1 MSDKQL
7 ALESIQRLPD
17 DVSLGAIVERLKFLA
32 GIRKGLDQ
40 VERGETVA
48 HEEVKKQ
55 FATGNAFAKWRGRGR
70 LPVGEST
77 DDYLRLTR
85 DGNGD

>member
-17 DVSLGAIVERLKFLA
+17 DVSLDAIADRLEFLA

-40 VERGETVA
+40 VERGETMS

-55 FATGNAFAKWRGRGR
+55 FGNGLAKWRGRGR
-70 LPVGEST
+70 LPVGKST
-77 DDYLRLTR
+77 DDYLRITR
-85 DGNGD
+85 DGSGD